1 MIVQEIVNTLKLL
14 PHPEGGYYKE
24 TYRSKG
30 KIVNGSLNEQFTSSR
45 SYATGIYFLLTKNI
59 FSAFHKIKQDEMW
72 HFYDGHPLAVH
83 IIDKYGVY
91 YKQIIGNKFHENQV
105 PQFVVPRGAWF
116 ASSVEEDGEYSLVGC
131 TVSPGFDFN
140 DFELADRA
148 SLIKEHPNHKNI
160 ITKLTKV

>member
-1 MIVQEIVNTLKLL
+1 MAIQKIITKLNLL
-14 PHPEGGYYKE
+14 PHPEGGFYKE

-30 KIVNGSLNEQFTSSR
+30 EFSVGSLNEKFSGNR
-45 SYATGIYFLLTKNI
+45 SYCTGIYFLLTKNN

-72 HFYDGHPLAVH
+72 HFYDGDALTVH
-83 IIDKYGVY
+83 MIDKDGVY
-91 YKQIIGNKFHENQV
+91 HKQLIGNKFHENQV

-131 TVSPGFDFN
+131 TVSPGFDFD

-148 SLIKEHPNHKNI
+148 SLINEHPIHKKI
-160 ITKLTKV
+160 ITKLTRI